1 MYIYKEQNSM
11 VWTLYPGPAQLS
23 VACSTV
29 KRERAWYLFS
39 HERRQ
44 DRKDGRK
51 GLIVCGHTGLR
62 TAKEL
67 LKYLVNYHTYLTSGR
82 RLSYTPS
89 VECVVGWIIRETQP
103 VSSANFH
110 NYVISCEKRYQ
121 ALPLY
126 RTSSDGS
133 WVGPCYKVTQESISQ
148 QCNFVPP

>member
-1 MYIYKEQNSM
+1 MWFEPCTQAPPSFPSLA
-11 VWTLYPGPAQLS
+11 VQL
-23 VACSTV
+23 

-39 HERRQ
+39 RERRQ

-89 VECVVGWIIRETQP
+89 IECVVG
-103 VSSANFH
+103 
-110 NYVISCEKRYQ
+110 
-121 ALPLY
+121 
-126 RTSSDGS
+126 
-133 WVGPCYKVTQESISQ
+133 
-148 QCNFVPP
+148 